1 MTADGTKKTALYDLH
16 VRLGAKMTPFAG
28 HEMPVQYQ
36 DGILAEHGHTR
47 AKAGLFD
54 VSHMGQAVLRGAD
67 VAAAFE
73 ELVPGDISGLAQGQI
88 RYTQLTND
96 QGGIID
102 DLMVT
107 NRGDHL
113 FLVVNA
119 GCKGKDFGHIK
130 EHLGSR
136 CDLDILDDRGLIAF
150 QGPAAADVL
159 SRFAFGVAS
168 LPFMTMQEIDINGI
182 SCLVS
187 RSGYTGEDGYEISVP
202 GENTESLAELLLNEA
217 EVAPIGLGA
226 RDSLRLEAG
235 LCLYGHDIDDDTT
248 PIEAGLLWSIGKR
261 RRQDGGFLGADTI
274 LQQISDGAPRKRIGI
289 KPVGRAPARKG
300 TEVTD
305 TNGTAVGR
313 VTSGGFGPTVQGPV
327 AMGYVIAENAMPET
341 SVELIVR
348 GKSLQANLVRL
359 PFVEHRYFRG

>member
-1 MTADGTKKTALYDLH
+1 MTESNTKKTALHNLH
-16 VRLGAKMTPFAG
+16 QRLGAKMTPFAG
-28 HEMPVQYQ
+28 YEMPVQYQ
-36 DGILAEHGHTR
+36 DGILAEHAHTR
-47 AKAGLFD
+47 TNAGLFD
-54 VSHMGQAVLRGAD
+54 VSHMGQAMLRGAD
-67 VAAAFE
+67 AAAGLE
-73 ELVPGDISGLAQGQI
+73 ELVPGDITGLAEGQI
-88 RYTQLTND
+88 RYTQFTNEK
-96 QGGIID
+96 GGIID

-119 GCKGKDFGHIK
+119 GCKEKDFDHIK
-130 EHLGSR
+130 EHLSGR
-136 CDLDILDDRGLIAF
+136 CDLEVLDGKGLVAL

-159 SRFAFGVAS
+159 SRLAPGVES
-168 LPFMTMQEIDINGI
+168 MPFMAMKEVDVEGI

-202 GENTESLAELLLNEA
+202 ADQAESLAEKLLNEA

-235 LCLYGHDIDDDTT
+235 LCLYGHDIDDETT

-261 RRQDGGFLGADTI
+261 RRQEGGFLGADTV
-274 LQQISDGAPRKRIGI
+274 LRQIGEGAPRKRIGI
-289 KPVGRAPARKG
+289 KPQGRAPAREG
-300 TEVTD
+300 ADVVD
-305 TNGTAVGR
+305 SNGAVIGR

-327 AMGYVIAENAMPET
+327 AMGYVISENAVPDT
-341 SVELIVR
+341 QVGLIVR
-348 GKSLQANLVRL
+348 GKNLPANLVRL